1 MTDLQGAAVRNAFTV
16 DVEDYFHVEAFANV
30 IKPED
35 WDHYPQRVEGNTMR
49 ILDIL
54 GKYGVKGTFFVLGWV
69 AERVPGLVK
78 RIAGEGH
85 EVACHGYSHQPL
97 SRMTPDEF
105 RQDLRKSKEIL
116 EGISGCS
123 VKGYRAPTFS
133 ITPGREWAFTIL
145 AEEGLLYDS
154 SVFPIRHDNYGWPD
168 FPRHA
173 VKRKEGIVEI
183 PMSTVRV
190 LGINL
195 PFSGGGYLRI
205 FPLSFIKACY
215 RHVNLSEGKPAIL
228 YIHPWEVDPDQPRIP
243 ARRLSAFRHYTNLR
257 GMEARLRSLLR
268 DLSFGRLDEMVARMA
283 VTA

>member
-1 MTDLQGAAVRNAFTV
+1 MTDLQGATVRNAFTV
-16 DVEDYFHVEAFANV
+16 DVEDYFQVEAFANV
-30 IKPED
+30 IRPED
-35 WDHYPQRVEGNTMR
+35 WSNYPQRVEGNTIR

-54 GKYGVKGTFFVLGWV
+54 GNCGVKGTFFVLGWV
-69 AERVPGLVK
+69 AEKFPGLVK
-78 RIAGEGH
+78 RIAGDGH
-85 EVACHGYSHQPL
+85 EVACHGFSHQPL
-97 SRMTPDEF
+97 NRMTPDGF

-116 EGISGCS
+116 EEISGCS
-123 VKGYRAPTFS
+123 VNGYRAPTFS

-145 AEEGLLYDS
+145 AEEGFLYDS
-154 SVFPIRHDNYGWPD
+154 SVFPICHDNYGWPD

-205 FPLSFIKACY
+205 FPLPFIKACY

-228 YIHPWEVDPDQPRIP
+228 YIHPWEVDPDQPRIHTRP
-243 ARRLSAFRHYTNLR
+243 LSAFRHYTNLR
-257 GMEARLRSLLR
+257 GMEAKLRSILG
-268 DLSFGRLDEMVARMA
+268 DFSFGRLDEFLGA
-283 VTA
+283 VEIPA